1 MNNNN
6 AARTK
11 VVKVLFLGDNY
22 IGKTSLVNI
31 YYGRIFEEFIFPADF
46 FVKKFDFE
54 DKTYRFN
61 IFELPGGVRHR
72 YALISNLRNVK
83 IIVLVFDMTKK
94 KSFLELDNILK
105 IIQENIGFKVTF
117 LFIGT
122 KADLFDQWEIREKDI
137 KKFAEIFQ
145 TKYFISSA
153 KNEPEKLRIF
163 LDSFFKDYI
172 KTHKD
177 ELQVNNEQRINLPH
191 RNNHNRGR
199 HSCF

>member
-6 AARTK
+6 AAKTK

-83 IIVLVFDMTKK
+83 IIVLVFD
-94 KSFLELDNILK
+94 K
-105 IIQENIGFKVTF
+105 IYPYLI
-117 LFIGT
+117 
-122 KADLFDQWEIREKDI
+122 
-137 KKFAEIFQ
+137 
-145 TKYFISSA
+145 
-153 KNEPEKLRIF
+153 
-163 LDSFFKDYI
+163 
-172 KTHKD
+172 
-177 ELQVNNEQRINLPH
+177 
-191 RNNHNRGR
+191 
-199 HSCF
+199 